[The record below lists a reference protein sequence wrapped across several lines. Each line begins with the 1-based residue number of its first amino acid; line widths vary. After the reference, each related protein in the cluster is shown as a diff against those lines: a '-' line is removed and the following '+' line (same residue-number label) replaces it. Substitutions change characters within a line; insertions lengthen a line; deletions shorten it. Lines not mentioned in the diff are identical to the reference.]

1 MAEIHGSR
9 RSRPS
14 GAPPARLAAA
24 VAGMLLWAGAA
35 AAAAGPP
42 SAACDPAVAE
52 VLAATGRAGVAEDT
66 ALIRDPRRGIRNPD
80 SIFDFSCVEDM
91 FAYRSFDMF
100 FDPGRAVRDIL
111 GLARRRICAAAR
123 EAYGR
128 YLGRGPDPRLYGAG
142 APPRLPGIPPGPGD
156 GGLSRDGGLSGG
168 GSVRSL
174 RHVIGAGQ

>member
-1 MAEIHGSR
+1 MGRIHVSR
-9 RSRPS
+9 RSRRDAGP
-14 GAPPARLAAA
+14 RRWLAVA
-24 VAGMLLWAGAA
+24 VAGVVLWMAAAGAA
-35 AAAAGPP
+35 AAEPP
-42 SAACDPAVAE
+42 SAACDPAVGEA
-52 VLAATGRAGVAEDT
+52 LAASGRVGVAEDT

-91 FAYRSFDMF
+91 FGYRAFDMF

-128 YLGRGPDPRLYGAG
+128 YVGRGPDPRLYGGGAG
-142 APPRLPGIPPGPGD
+142 ARPLLPGIPPGPVD
-156 GGLSRDGGLSGG
+156 GGLSDG

-174 RHVIGAGQ
+174 RHVIGAGR